1 MRINYIFQYRLF
13 YIIFIIHLPPNLE
26 LVRAIDITVDD
37 KYVICGAEDGEIIII
52 DLMKH
57 EIK

>member
-1 MRINYIFQYRLF
+1 MRINYIFQYRIF
-13 YIIFIIHLPPNLE
+13 YIIFITYSPNLE